1 VALGEKSDLRV
12 LIAMENGQAAIGAR
26 AVFKEQ
32 GAEAFAV
39 VENNREAIERIR
51 TQTFNLLLVEDSF
64 PDIGGID
71 FCRYI
76 RFLNSPLSVA
86 PIIYAMKEPSRE
98 SVMEARNAGVTKM
111 VVMPFTTASLVKNLD
126 SILSAPRPFIRVT
139 GYYGPCRRIGGG
151 DYSGPERRK
160 KQQGVFSV
168 ANQRKVF
175 KGLK

>member
-1 VALGEKSDLRV
+1 MSLGAASDLRV
-12 LIAMENGQAAIGAR
+12 MIAMENGQAAIGAR

-32 GAEAFAV
+32 GAETFV
-39 VENNREAIERIR
+39 VVADNREATERIK
-51 TQTFNLLLVEDSF
+51 TQSFNLLLVEDTF

-111 VVMPFTTASLVKNLD
+111 VVMPFTTASLVKNLE
-126 SILSAPRPFIRVT
+126 SILTSPRPFIRIT
-139 GYYGPCRRIGGG
+139 GYYGPCRRQGGAE
-151 DYSGPERRK
+151 YRGPERRK
-160 KQQGVFSV
+160 KQQGIFSV
-168 ANQRKVF
+168 EKLAKVF
-175 KGLK
+175 KGL